1 MRSMRQSSTTCNR
14 GTMPAAEPGAGD
26 RGRPGAS
33 RPSDDED
40 DYDDEDEED
49 RGLEHACHLLP
60 GLLHLL

>member
-1 MRSMRQSSTTCNR
+1 
-14 GTMPAAEPGAGD
+14 MPAAGPGVGD

-40 DYDDEDEED
+40 DYDEEDEED
-49 RGLEHACHLLP
+49 RGLEHTCHPLP